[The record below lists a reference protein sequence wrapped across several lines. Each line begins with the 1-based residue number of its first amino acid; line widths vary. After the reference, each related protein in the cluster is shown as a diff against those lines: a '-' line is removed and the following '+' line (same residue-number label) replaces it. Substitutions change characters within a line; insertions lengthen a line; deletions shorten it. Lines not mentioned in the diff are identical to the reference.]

1 MGRVLINGN
10 GWTLSCS
17 AEIRALSIVGGV
29 TLILLSYVERYY
41 DTKRYYTNSYN
52 IFDLKSLHL
61 KLKSMLLNFVFVFE

>member
-1 MGRVLINGN
+1 MGRMLINGN

-17 AEIRALSIVGGV
+17 AVIRGLSIVGGV

-41 DTKRYYTNSYN
+41 DTKIYYNNSYN

-61 KLKSMLLNFVFVFE
+61 KT